1 MLLMR
6 RALAGAT
13 VAVLLLATAGTT
25 PSVGSVP
32 TKRYRKCNALNGVYP
47 HGVGRPGAR
56 DKTSGRPV
64 TNFRVSRSVYSQN
77 THLDR
82 DNDRVACDQR

>member
-1 MLLMR
+1 MLIR
-6 RALAGAT
+6 RGIVGAT
-13 VAVLLLATAGTT
+13 VAAALLVTVGAP

-32 TKRYRKCNALNGVYP
+32 TKRYRNCKALNRAYP

-64 TNFRVSRSVYSQN
+64 TIFRVSRSVYSQN

-82 DNDRVACDQR
+82 DRDGVACEKR

>member
-1 MLLMR
+1 MLMR
-6 RALAGAT
+6 RGLTGAT
-13 VAVLLLATAGTT
+13 VAALLLATVGTT

-32 TKRYRKCNALNGVYP
+32 TKRYRNCRALNRAYP

-64 TNFRVSRSVYSQN
+64 KNFRVNRSVYTQN

-82 DNDRVACDQR
+82 DHDGVACEKH